1 MKRFPNGIRKR
12 ITEINSMIDRVNQ
25 LNEIPCTYA
34 GSTFP
39 YLIQLT
45 GNILIRNQF
54 VYIQEQKGNWNY
66 GFDKRYN
73 VNNEGSFEQLKYDL
87 SIIYRTFRKE
97 LRKANQLV

>member
-1 MKRFPNGIRKR
+1 MKRFPTGIRKR

-25 LNEIPCTYA
+25 LDEIPCTYA

-54 VYIQEQKGNWNY
+54 VYIQEQKGRWNY